1 MSLKE
6 AKKQLLYAFDDG
18 LISDEECLLLYDL
31 NRSTNLDFPYEQYP
45 LFDLDDMQNDECLA
59 EFRFHKNDLPI
70 LAEVLGIPDQFVL
83 EQRSVI
89 GGMEALCMLLKRLT
103 YPCRYSD
110 MMHRFGQ
117 RPLSVLCLATNRVV
131 EFVYA
136 AHHRRITDWNL
147 AVLNPPALQTYADC
161 IHQHGAPLNNCF
173 GFIDGTVRP
182 IARPGTNQRIL
193 YNGHKR
199 VHSLKFQAVAIP
211 NGLIAH
217 LSGPFGK
224 NLIYSLAKI
233 EKQNHVGSDAYESY
247 TPKCGESGV

>member
-1 MSLKE
+1 MSLKKARE
-6 AKKQLLYAFDDG
+6 HLLYALDER
-18 LISDEECLLLYDL
+18 LITEEEFLLLYDV

-45 LFDLDDMQNDECLA
+45 LFDLDDMQNDK
-59 EFRFHKNDLPI
+59 FRVHKNDLPI
-70 LAEVLGIPDQFVL
+70 LAEVFGIPDQFVL
-83 EQRSVI
+83 EQRSVV

-103 YPCRYSD
+103 YPCLYSD
-110 MMHRFGQ
+110 LLHFIY
-117 RPLSVLCLATNRVV
+117 
-131 EFVYA
+131 E
-136 AHHRRITDWNL
+136 AHCRRITDWNL

-161 IHQHGAPLNNCF
+161 IHQHGAPLDNCF

-217 LSGPFGK
+217 LYGPVGK
-224 NLIYSLAKI
+224 NLMYDLVKI
-233 EKQNHVGSDAYESY
+233 KNI
-247 TPKCGESGV
+247 C

>member
-1 MSLKE
+1 MSLKKARE
-6 AKKQLLYAFDDG
+6 HLLYALDER
-18 LISDEECLLLYDL
+18 LITEEEFLLLYDV

-59 EFRFHKNDLPI
+59 EFRVHKHDLPI

-83 EQRSVI
+83 EQRSVV

-103 YPCRYSD
+103 YTCRYSD
-110 MMHRFGQ
+110 LLHRFGQ
-117 RPLSVLCLATNRVV
+117 RPVSVMCLATNCVLDFIYEV
-131 EFVYA
+131 
-136 AHHRRITDWNL
+136 HCRRITDWNL

-161 IHQHGAPLNNCF
+161 IHQHGAPLDNCF

-217 LSGPFGK
+217 LYGPVGK
-224 NLIYSLAKI
+224 NLMYDLVKI
-233 EKQNHVGSDAYESY
+233 KNI
-247 TPKCGESGV
+247 C